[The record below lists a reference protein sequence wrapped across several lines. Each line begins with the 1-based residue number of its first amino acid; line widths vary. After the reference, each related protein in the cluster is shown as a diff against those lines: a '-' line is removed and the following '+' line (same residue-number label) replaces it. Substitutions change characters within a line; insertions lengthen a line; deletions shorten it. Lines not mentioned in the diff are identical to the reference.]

1 MCGSDGVFIGA
12 CLPGECHYAD
22 GNFSTMGK
30 VALTQKVLANLGVNP
45 DRLVMRMMSSAEGAK
60 FVEHVTAF
68 QDQIKKLGKL
78 GSTEGLQP
86 SELELKLKAAK
97 VALKGKKLRWVV
109 GKYMEFQQQGN
120 LYGEKF
126 TQHEFNRLFDEVAI
140 DECAIQEILLRTKD
154 QALSVKRLS
163 EVMGL
168 PSRQV
173 LRNLVDMRK
182 MGLVVLESDDK
193 KTVTWRVAVSPAEA
207 IESEKPIS
215 SVIEND
221 LQMDLIKPLNFLTLK
236 PIMVV
241 ANVGEDQ
248 LGETIDLGARGD
260 IEVIQLCAS
269 LESELAQL
277 DEADRA
283 EFMADMGLTE
293 PASKKFIQSCYST
306 LGLIGFLTVGKDEVR
321 AWPIEKGT
329 SALDAAGKI
338 HSDIKRGFI
347 RAETMAYADLKEFGD
362 EKAVKAAGKTRLE
375 GKTYTIEDG
384 DIINFRFNV

>member
-1 MCGSDGVFIGA
+1 M
-12 CLPGECHYAD
+12 
-22 GNFSTMGK
+22 K
-30 VALTQKVLANLGVNP
+30 VALIGLMQSGKSAVLSAISGKEPAPMGSTDLREQMVSVPDDRLDWLTGLYQPKKTIHATVDCMDMPGISFMDEHGRTAARKFFNEVRTVEMFVIVVRAFENPSVPAYRNGVNP
-45 DRLVMRMMSSAEGAK
+45 ACDLEELKTEMLLADLELVMTRIERL
-60 FVEHVTAF
+60 
-68 QDQIKKLGKL
+68 KKSVNKP
-78 GSTEGLQP
+78 TKTQAREKA
-86 SELELKLKAAK
+86 ELELQLKL
-97 VALKGKKLRWVV
+97 
-109 GKYMEFQQQGN
+109 Q
-120 LYGEKF
+120 
-126 TQHEFNRLFDEVAI
+126 D
-140 DECAIQEILLRTKD
+140 
-154 QALSVKRLS
+154 
-163 EVMGL
+163 
-168 PSRQV
+168 
-173 LRNLVDMRK
+173 
-182 MGLVVLESDDK
+182 
-193 KTVTWRVAVSPAEA
+193 A

-215 SVIEND
+215 SVIENS

-241 ANVGEDQ
+241 VNIGEDQ
-248 LGETIDLGARGD
+248 IGEAIDLGDSGGD

-347 RAETMAYADLKEFGD
+347 RAETMAYADLKELGD
-362 EKAVKAAGKTRLE
+362 EKSVKAAGKTRLE

>member
-1 MCGSDGVFIGA
+1 MCGSDGVFIGG

-30 VALTQKVLANLGVNP
+30 VALTQKVLANLGINP

-68 QDQIKKLGKL
+68 QDRIKELGKL

-207 IESEKPIS
+207 IESEKT
-215 SVIEND
+215 
-221 LQMDLIKPLNFLTLK
+221 K
-236 PIMVV
+236 
-241 ANVGEDQ
+241 
-248 LGETIDLGARGD
+248 
-260 IEVIQLCAS
+260 
-269 LESELAQL
+269 
-277 DEADRA
+277 
-283 EFMADMGLTE
+283 
-293 PASKKFIQSCYST
+293 
-306 LGLIGFLTVGKDEVR
+306 
-321 AWPIEKGT
+321 
-329 SALDAAGKI
+329 
-338 HSDIKRGFI
+338 
-347 RAETMAYADLKEFGD
+347 
-362 EKAVKAAGKTRLE
+362 
-375 GKTYTIEDG
+375 
-384 DIINFRFNV
+384 

>member
-30 VALTQKVLANLGVNP
+30 VALTQKVLANQGINP

-68 QDQIKKLGKL
+68 QDQIKKLGRL

-173 LRNLVDMRK
+173 LRQLVDMRK

-193 KTVTWRVAVSPAEA
+193 KTVTWRAAVSPAEA
-207 IESEKPIS
+207 IESEKT
-215 SVIEND
+215 
-221 LQMDLIKPLNFLTLK
+221 K
-236 PIMVV
+236 
-241 ANVGEDQ
+241 
-248 LGETIDLGARGD
+248 
-260 IEVIQLCAS
+260 
-269 LESELAQL
+269 
-277 DEADRA
+277 
-283 EFMADMGLTE
+283 
-293 PASKKFIQSCYST
+293 
-306 LGLIGFLTVGKDEVR
+306 
-321 AWPIEKGT
+321 
-329 SALDAAGKI
+329 
-338 HSDIKRGFI
+338 
-347 RAETMAYADLKEFGD
+347 
-362 EKAVKAAGKTRLE
+362 
-375 GKTYTIEDG
+375 
-384 DIINFRFNV
+384 